1 MNLYAITLAL
11 IVLILLAVSLTRL
24 GKVKTKADYLIAG
37 RSLPAFVLV
46 FTLLS
51 SWIGSGSL
59 LGGAENAYRH
69 GFAALWGAAGGW
81 AGLALIYF
89 IAPRARHFAQYT
101 IPDLLEARYN
111 QTARV
116 LGVIAILFTYTAIT
130 SYQFIGGGDI
140 LHLIFPALSA
150 IQGRCLIAAFVILL
164 TAIAGMSSVAYTDL
178 AIGLLATFTLCIALP
193 VLVHNFGGW
202 SAVHAALP
210 SSHFRIFGD
219 IHPINSYV
227 GTNILPDGT
236 RERISSAMELFLPT
250 CLLMLGNQSMYQKFF
265 SAKSEKDA
273 TRAVIGWIVGTVIL
287 ETVIVAL
294 AVAGS
299 AIFPTGEVHDHP
311 REILAYVGLHAF
323 QPQQTVTT
331 IPNLTGPAGP
341 AIPASPASPAPANAV
356 ILSGARSAQSKDL
369 HHQEEKGVILSGA
382 RSAQS
387 KDLRSDAAAPIVI
400 TTTEVLPPFTLHT
413 LQLLGALLVG
423 AIFAKIISTANNY
436 LFSPATNLV
445 NDIFVRY
452 IRPNAGNQQVLL
464 VSRAMV
470 VLLGLWALYQGL
482 HTESVLK
489 KSLYAYTIYSAALT
503 PVILAAF
510 YWRRATASAAVA
522 SIFTGTFVTVFW
534 DSAFIHHHIPAIL
547 ADRDAIFPA
556 LVASLLCLVI
566 VSLLT
571 PRPNLAHLTPF
582 ADNAQTS

>member
-1 MNLYAITLAL
+1 MNLYAIILAL
-11 IVLILLAVSLTRL
+11 IVLTLLTVSLTRL
-24 GKVKTKADYLIAG
+24 GKVHTRADYLVAG

-69 GFAALWGAAGGW
+69 GFAALWQAAGGW

-89 IAPRARHFAQYT
+89 IAPRARRFAQYT

-140 LHLIFPALSA
+140 LHLIFPTTVSA
-150 IQGRCLIAAFVILL
+150 IHGRYLIAAFVILF
-164 TAIAGMSSVAYTDL
+164 TAIAGMSSVAYMDV
-178 AIGLLATFTLCIALP
+178 AIGLLATFTLSLALP
-193 VLVHNFGGW
+193 VLVHSFGGW
-202 SAVHAALP
+202 SAVRVALP
-210 SSHFRIFGD
+210 ATHFQVFGD
-219 IHPINSYV
+219 IYPINSHL
-227 GTNILPDGT
+227 GSNLLPDGS
-236 RERISSAMELFLPT
+236 RERISSALELFLPT

-265 SAKSEKDA
+265 SARSERDA
-273 TRAVIGWIVGTVIL
+273 SRAVAGWIVGTLIL

-294 AVAGS
+294 AVVGS
-299 AIFPTGEVHDHP
+299 AVFPTGEVHDHP
-311 REILAYVGLHAF
+311 REILAYTGLHGF
-323 QPQQTVTT
+323 SPTQTVTT
-331 IPNLTGPAGP
+331 IPNPTG
-341 AIPASPASPAPANAV
+341 PAPANARHSEPQDSESPYSPSPSPNV
-356 ILSGARSAQSKDL
+356 PNS
-369 HHQEEKGVILSGA
+369 
-382 RSAQS
+382 
-387 KDLRSDAAAPIVI
+387 PIVI
-400 TTTEVLPPFTLHT
+400 TTTEVLPPFAADL

-423 AIFAKIISTANNY
+423 AIFAKIVSTANNY

-445 NDIFVRY
+445 NDLFVRY
-452 IRPNAGNQQVLL
+452 LRPNASNRQTLL
-464 VSRAMV
+464 VSRLMI

-489 KSLYAYTIYSAALT
+489 KALYAYTIYSAALT

-534 DSAFIHHHIPAIL
+534 DSAFIHTHVPAVL
-547 ADRDAIFPA
+547 SDRDAIFPA
-556 LVASLLCLVI
+556 LIASLLCLI
-566 VSLLT
+566 LVSLLT
-571 PRPNLAHLTPF
+571 PRPNLAHLQPF
-582 ADNAQTS
+582 AED

>member
-1 MNLYAITLAL
+1 MNLYAIILAL
-11 IVLILLAVSLTRL
+11 IVVTLLTVSLTRL
-24 GKVKTKADYLIAG
+24 GKVKTKADYLVAG

-59 LGGAENAYRH
+59 LAAAENGYRH
-69 GFAALWGAAGGW
+69 GFAALWTAAGGW

-178 AIGLLATFTLCIALP
+178 AIGLLATFTLCLALP

-202 SAVHAALP
+202 PAVHAALP
-210 SSHFRIFGD
+210 ASHFRIFGD

-273 TRAVIGWIVGTVIL
+273 TRAVIGWIIGTVIL
-287 ETVIVAL
+287 ESVIVAL

-311 REILAYVGLHAF
+311 REILAYVGLHGF
-323 QPQQTVTT
+323 SPQQTVTT
-331 IPNLTGPAGP
+331 IPNPTAALNARHSEPQGSE
-341 AIPASPASPAPANAV
+341 SPSLSSPSP
-356 ILSGARSAQSKDL
+356 
-369 HHQEEKGVILSGA
+369 
-382 RSAQS
+382 
-387 KDLRSDAAAPIVI
+387 DATNPPIVI
-400 TTTEVLPPFTLHT
+400 TTTEVLPPLATNL

-452 IRPNAGNQQVLL
+452 IRPKAGNQQVLL

-522 SIFTGTFVTVFW
+522 SIFTGTFTTVFW
-534 DSAFIHHHIPAIL
+534 DSAFIHAHVPANI
-547 ADRDAIFPA
+547 ANRDAIFPA
-556 LVASLLCLVI
+556 LIASLLCLVI

-571 PRPNLAHLTPF
+571 RRPTESHLQAF
-582 ADNAQTS
+582 EQN

>member
-1 MNLYAITLAL
+1 MNLYAITLAV

-273 TRAVIGWIVGTVIL
+273 TRAVIGWIIGTILL

-311 REILAYVGLHAF
+311 REILAYVGLHGFSPA
-323 QPQQTVTT
+323 QIVTT
-331 IPNLTGPAGP
+331 IPNPTGPTP
-341 AIPASPASPAPANAV
+341 AIPAPANAV
-356 ILSGARSAQSKDL
+356 ILSGARSAL
-369 HHQEEKGVILSGA
+369 
-382 RSAQS
+382 S
-387 KDLRSDAAAPIVI
+387 KDLRSNAAAPIVI
-400 TTTEVLPPFTLHT
+400 TTTEVLPPFTLHA

-452 IRPNAGNQQVLL
+452 IRPKAGNQQVLL

-522 SIFTGTFVTVFW
+522 SIFTGTVVTVTW
-534 DSAFIHHHIPAIL
+534 DSAFIHTYVPAIL

-556 LVASLLCLVI
+556 LIASLLCLVI

-582 ADNAQTS
+582 AEN